1 MGNTVTL
8 LDPTSE
14 QQPLLRALLP
24 RLTTLANTTIGLLDI
39 SKPKGKEFLDEVERR
54 LLALGLG
61 INVKRYSKPTFTR
74 IAPVALCQQ
83 ISVECDAVIEGLA
96 D

>member
-1 MGNTVTL
+1 MSITL

-14 QQPLLRALLP
+14 LQPASRQLND
-24 RLTTLANTTIGLLDI
+24 RLTSLEGAVIGLLDI
-39 SKPKGKEFLDEVERR
+39 SKPKGREFLDEVETQ
-54 LLALGLG
+54 LKKLGAT
-61 INVKRYSKPTFTR
+61 VKRYSKPTFTR
-74 IAPVALCQQ
+74 VAPVELSQQ